1 MVFLYNLLY
10 NSSKGELMDKN
21 TNELLMLGVTILIMG
36 LLLFSYSISCY
47 KESRELASK
56 IDFEELDYNNQISTS
71 DKYFKYLSNADYLNQ
86 HIKKNKNI
94 LIKNSSCI
102 YLDYAQHNAISLYK
116 LTYSGIQT
124 DESRRNVAAG
134 NVRALYNMLDDYKTC
149 KQAQN
154 YKAELKNILDDIQ
167 KTDDLY
173 SQREKRMESFMKV
186 SEDNANALSAQGL
199 ETEEADNNV
208 SESSMP
214 NPETNNYAQPVDE
227 SLEY

>member
-1 MVFLYNLLY
+1 
-10 NSSKGELMDKN
+10 MDKN

-47 KESRELASK
+47 KESKDLASK

-86 HIKKNKNI
+86 YIKKNKNI

-124 DESRRNVAAG
+124 DESRRSVAAG
-134 NVRALYNMLDDYKTC
+134 NVRALYNMLDDYRTC
-149 KQAQN
+149 KQVQN

-167 KTDDLY
+167 KNDDLY
-173 SQREKRMESFMKV
+173 SQREKRMEAFMKV
-186 SEDNANALSAQGL
+186 
-199 ETEEADNNV
+199 TEESAKILSEQGVDDAESDNNF
-208 SESSMP
+208 SEPVIQDSIS
-214 NPETNNYAQPVDE
+214 NDVAQPVE
-227 SLEY
+227 ASSGY